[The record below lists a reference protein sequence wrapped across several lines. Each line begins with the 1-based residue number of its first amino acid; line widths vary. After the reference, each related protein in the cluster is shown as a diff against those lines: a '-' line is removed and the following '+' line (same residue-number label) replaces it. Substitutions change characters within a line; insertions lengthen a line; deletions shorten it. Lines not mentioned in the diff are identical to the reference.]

1 MKMLNIFSKNNVAR
15 DTFKEVSEFMETSN
29 FEEFHS
35 GDDNIESAPVA
46 DDEFPF

>member
-29 FEEFHS
+29 FEEQVRS
-35 GDDNIESAPVA
+35 LVKSLKLRVNN
-46 DDEFPF
+46 